1 MHITIQRESQQI
13 AATDRLE
20 LNQRARHWL
29 RRVLRMIRSIC
40 VRVTDAASGAGAQ
53 DRACVIEAHLENGR
67 RLEAHARG
75 RLAIVAIDRALRRLA
90 RAIMSQLKRETAS
103 RELRALITA

>member
-1 MHITIQRESQQI
+1 MQIKIQRESQQI

-29 RRVLRMIRSIC
+29 RRVQQLIRSIC
-40 VRVTDAASGAGAQ
+40 VRITDASSSAGAH

-75 RLAIVAIDRALRRLA
+75 GAAIVAIDRALRRLA
-90 RAIMSQLKRETAS
+90 RAIMSQLKRQAAY
-103 RELRALITA
+103 REVRALITA

>member
-1 MHITIQRESQQI
+1 MQITIQRESQQI

-29 RRVLRMIRSIC
+29 KRVLQMIRSIC
-40 VRVTDAASGAGAQ
+40 VRVTDASSSAGAH

-90 RAIMSQLKRETAS
+90 RAIKSLIKREAAS
-103 RELRALITA
+103 REVRALITA